1 MQCGARTRSGAPCK
15 TPVVRG
21 STRCRM
27 HGGSSPQARE
37 KAKRRLIEA
46 DATAMLAH
54 EGLRPLGDPIVE
66 LGKLATE
73 VSAMKDALAARVN
86 ALPAPTAVDAFGN
99 ENVRAEVKLYSEA
112 LDRTIK
118 VLDLLG
124 KHDLDAR
131 LVRVQE
137 DQGRLFQYLV
147 AGIVSELALTSEQ
160 TANLPEV
167 MAKHLRQVAAGV
179 KSSELP
185 PAA

>member
-1 MQCGARTRSGAPCK
+1 
-15 TPVVRG
+15 
-21 STRCRM
+21 
-27 HGGSSPQARE
+27 
-37 KAKRRLIEA
+37 
-46 DATAMLAH
+46 
-54 EGLRPLGDPIVE
+54 
-66 LGKLATE
+66 
-73 VSAMKDALAARVN
+73 MKDALAARVN

>member
-1 MQCGARTRSGAPCK
+1 
-15 TPVVRG
+15 
-21 STRCRM
+21 M

-46 DATAMLAH
+46 DASAMLAH
-54 EGLRPLGDPIVE
+54 EGLKPLGDPIVE

>member
-1 MQCGARTRSGAPCK
+1 
-15 TPVVRG
+15 
-21 STRCRM
+21 M

-54 EGLRPLGDPIVE
+54 EGLKPLGDPIVE

-86 ALPAPTAVDAFGN
+86 ALPAPTSVDAFGN
-99 ENVRAEVKLYSEA
+99 ENIRAEVKLYSEA

-137 DQGRLFQYLV
+137 DTGRLFQYV
-147 AGIVSELALTSEQ
+147 IAGIVSDLALTPEQSALVPELMSSWLRKASE
-160 TANLPEV
+160 
-167 MAKHLRQVAAGV
+167 GV
-179 KSSELP
+179 KARELP